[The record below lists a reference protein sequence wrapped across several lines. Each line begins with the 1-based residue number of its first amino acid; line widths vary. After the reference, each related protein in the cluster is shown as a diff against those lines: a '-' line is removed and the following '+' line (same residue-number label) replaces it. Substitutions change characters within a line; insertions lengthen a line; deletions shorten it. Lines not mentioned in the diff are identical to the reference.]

1 MASNVTHLNA
11 AEQIKNIEGFYV
23 KCLYHSF
30 FLSAVSA
37 WFVTWNKI
45 KKKNKK
51 IPPNTRKYYRK
62 GIFLLETSELRVG
75 IYTVAKVT

>member
-45 KKKNKK
+45 KKKIKK
-51 IPPNTRKYYRK
+51 FHVIQGNIIEKEY
-62 GIFLLETSELRVG
+62 FC
-75 IYTVAKVT
+75 

>member
-1 MASNVTHLNA
+1 MASNITHLNA

-45 KKKNKK
+45 FFKKK

>member
-45 KKKNKK
+45 KKKKK
-51 IPPNTRKYYRK
+51 NST
-62 GIFLLETSELRVG
+62 
-75 IYTVAKVT
+75 